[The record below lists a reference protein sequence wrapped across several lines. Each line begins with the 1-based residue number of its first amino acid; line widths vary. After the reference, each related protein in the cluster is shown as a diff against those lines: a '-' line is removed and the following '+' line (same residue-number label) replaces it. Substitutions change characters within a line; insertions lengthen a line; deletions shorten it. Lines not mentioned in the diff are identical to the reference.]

1 MKKIPI
7 NVESRSNTGKGPN
20 RRLRVTG
27 AIPAVLYGQG
37 AEATNLTINEQEFK
51 KATAKLGDEMV
62 MFELNGQLALLR
74 EVQRH
79 PVTSRITHMDFMR
92 LDVTKPID
100 AHVSVH
106 GLGTPA
112 GVRKGGVLEQVN
124 RTLHLRC
131 LPDRIPAQI
140 EVDCAPLDINQ
151 AIHVSDI
158 PLGEGIEILTPAHDV
173 VFHVVMT
180 RSTTEEEAP
189 AAAEGEGTAA
199 GTAAPAAS

>member
-7 NVESRSNTGKGPN
+7 SVESRSNTGKGPN
-20 RRLRVTG
+20 RRLRVAG
-27 AIPAVLYGQG
+27 DIPAVLYGQG
-37 AEATNLTINEQEFK
+37 AEAANLAINEQEFK

-62 MFELNGQLALLR
+62 MFDLNGQLALLR

-106 GLGTPA
+106 GVGTA
-112 GVRKGGVLEQVN
+112 VGVRKGGVLEQVH

-140 EVDCAPLDINQ
+140 ELDCAPLDINQ
-151 AIHVSDI
+151 AIHVSDMQ
-158 PLGEGIEILTPAHDV
+158 LGEGIEILTPAHDV
-173 VFHVVMT
+173 IFHVVVT
-180 RSTTEEEAP
+180 RSTTEEAP
-189 AAAEGEGTAA
+189 AEGAA
-199 GTAAPAAS
+199 AAPAAS

>member
-7 NVESRSNTGKGPN
+7 SVESRSNTGKGPN

-37 AEATNLTINEQEFK
+37 AEAANLAINEQEFK

-62 MFELNGQLALLR
+62 MFDLNGQLALLR

-106 GLGTPA
+106 GVGTPV

-140 EVDCAPLDINQ
+140 EVDCAVLDINQ
-151 AIHVSDI
+151 AVHVSDI

-173 VFHVVMT
+173 VFHVVVT
-180 RSTTEEEAP
+180 RSTAEEEAP
-189 AAAEGEGTAA
+189 AAAEGAA
-199 GTAAPAAS
+199 AAPAAS

>member
-1 MKKIPI
+1 MKKIAI
-7 NVESRSNTGKGPN
+7 KVESRSNTGKGPN

-37 AEATNLTINEQEFK
+37 AEATNLTVNEQEFK

-62 MFELNGQLALLR
+62 MFDLNGQLALLR

-100 AHVSVH
+100 AHVAVH
-106 GLGTPA
+106 GLGTAA
-112 GVRKGGVLEQVN
+112 GVRKGGVLEQVH

-151 AIHVSDI
+151 AVHVSDI
-158 PLGEGIEILTPAHDV
+158 QLGEGIEILTPAHDV
-173 VFHVVMT
+173 VFHVVVT

-189 AAAEGEGTAA
+189 AAEGAAA

>member
-7 NVESRSNTGKGPN
+7 SVESRSNTGKGPN

-37 AEATNLTINEQEFK
+37 AEATNLAINEQDFK
-51 KATAKLGDEMV
+51 KATAKLGGEMV
-62 MFELNGQLALLR
+62 MFDLNGQLALLR

-100 AHVSVH
+100 AHVSVQ
-106 GLGTPA
+106 GQGIPV
-112 GVRKGGVLEQVN
+112 GVRKGGVLEQIH

-140 EVDCAPLDINQ
+140 TVDCAVLDINQ
-151 AIHVSDI
+151 AVHVSDI
-158 PLGEGIEILTPAHDV
+158 QLGEGVEILTPAHDV
-173 VFHVVMT
+173 IFHVVVT
-180 RSTTEEEAP
+180 RSTTEEAP
-189 AAAEGEGTAA
+189 AEGTAA
-199 GTAAPAAS
+199 ATPAAS

>member
-7 NVESRSNTGKGPN
+7 SVESRSNTGKGPN

-37 AEATNLTINEQEFK
+37 AEATNLAINEQDFK
-51 KATAKLGDEMV
+51 KATAKLGGEMV
-62 MFELNGQLALLR
+62 MFDLNGQLALLR

-106 GLGTPA
+106 GQGVPV
-112 GVRKGGVLEQVN
+112 GVRKGGVLEQIH

-131 LPDRIPAQI
+131 LPEQIPAQI
-140 EVDCAPLDINQ
+140 VVDCAVLDINQ
-151 AIHVSDI
+151 AVHVSDI
-158 PLGEGIEILTPAHDV
+158 PLGEGVEVLTPAHDV
-173 VFHVVMT
+173 VFHVVVT
-180 RSTTEEEAP
+180 RSTAEEAP
-189 AAAEGEGTAA
+189 AEGA
-199 GTAAPAAS
+199 AAPAAS